1 MKGPGRG
8 RKTPTYSP
16 ITESLYLKLK
26 DPLGP
31 HVNLSNSLPSSE
43 KKKKLHKRISF
54 SSFSNTT
61 CSDIQKLSSYLPIEN
76 NIILVTLGNY
86 SFKVGLINK
95 YDVKLQSLRV
105 PQMEVIEPWKQLGY
119 AHPPYQ
125 NYEIVE
131 ECLFHCFSNVY
142 KINLKDKDLFIPFS
156 STNSTHDFSTLG
168 DILFDTFQVQSVTF
182 REPSFLSSLIIL
194 ENLAKERQE
203 RQHGREALLYRDDQ
217 KDSSTPCNHTGD
229 AVAMGGEKIKG
240 ELNAPRKKILGREPY
255 PEECLANLHALNL
268 FNFTAILVNIGSTK
282 TTCTPV
288 INGIPLPDLTSTY
301 PIGGYDIDNQ
311 IYDEMKENQ
320 ICQKDISME
329 AAKIAKEK
337 RVFTPKSRE
346 DCGYLSLLYDQ
357 TPRNYLVSSFDLHFN
372 KISSSAVAST
382 EIFFSPSHLGNYLK
396 TESYTQLHRYDV
408 DEGFRLSGSPSW
420 VPNLTVGESSPS
432 CISKWTVGESSP
444 SCISKSTVRESS
456 PSCIS
461 KWTARESPPSWKASL
476 SAALTQSTLPCVIYD
491 TIQKCPIDT
500 RKELFE
506 NIYLTGGSSIIRGF
520 RERLQN
526 ELYDFVK
533 RKNFYSNVCIN
544 VHAMRRR
551 TLQKY
556 ATYSGAHYF
565 LELFDYHNY
574 KITRGDYQEC
584 GDSVL
589 ERLSLQGGLLF

>member
-1 MKGPGRG
+1 MKGQGEG

-31 HVNLSNSLPSSE
+31 
-43 KKKKLHKRISF
+43 
-54 SSFSNTT
+54 
-61 CSDIQKLSSYLPIEN
+61 DIQKLNSYLPIEN
-76 NIILVTLGNY
+76 NIVLLTLGNY

-95 YDVKLQSLRV
+95 YDCKLQSLRV
-105 PQMEVIEPWKQLGY
+105 PQMEVIEPWKELGY
-119 AHPPYQ
+119 AHPPYK
-125 NYEIVE
+125 NYDIIE
-131 ECLFHCFSNVY
+131 ECLFHCFSNFY

-156 STNSTHDFSTLG
+156 SINSTHDFSTLG

-203 RQHGREALLYRDDQ
+203 RQHGREVLLYRDDQ
-217 KDSSTPCNHTGD
+217 KDSSTHCDYTGD
-229 AVAMGGEKIKG
+229 TVRTGGEKAKG
-240 ELNAPRKKILGREPY
+240 EHTAPRKKIVGREPYPGGQGPY
-255 PEECLANLHALNL
+255 PEECLSNLHALKL
-268 FNFTAILVNIGSTK
+268 FNFTALLVNIGSTK
-282 TTCTPV
+282 TICTPV

-301 PIGGYDIDNQ
+301 HIGGYDIDNQ
-311 IYDEMKENQ
+311 IFDEMKKNKTY
-320 ICQKDISME
+320 QKDISME

-337 RVFTPKSRE
+337 RVFTPKTRE

-357 TPRNYLVSSFDLHFN
+357 TPRNYLVSSFELHFN

-382 EIFFSPSHLGNYLK
+382 EIFFSPYHLGNYLK
-396 TESYTQLHRYDV
+396 TESYKQLHTYDEN
-408 DEGFRLSGSPSW
+408 EGFRLSGSPSW
-420 VPNLTVGESSPS
+420 IPNSNVSESSPS
-432 CISKWTVGESSP
+432 
-444 SCISKSTVRESS
+444 
-456 PSCIS
+456 
-461 KWTARESPPSWKASL
+461 WKAIL
-476 SAALTQSTLPCVIYD
+476 SSTLTQSTLPCVIYD
-491 TIQKCPIDT
+491 TIQRCPIDT

-544 VHAMRRR
+544 VHAVRRR
-551 TLQKY
+551 MLQKY

-574 KITRGDYQEC
+574 QITRADYQEC
-584 GDSVL
+584 GDSIL
-589 ERLSLQGGLLF
+589 ERLSLQGKLLF

>member
-1 MKGPGRG
+1 MKGQGEG

-26 DPLGP
+26 DPLGIYV
-31 HVNLSNSLPSSE
+31 HLSSSPPSSE

-61 CSDIQKLSSYLPIEN
+61 CSDIHKLNSYLPIEN
-76 NIILVTLGNY
+76 NVVLLSLGNY

-95 YDVKLQSLRV
+95 YDCKLQSWRV
-105 PQMEVIEPWKQLGY
+105 PQMEVIEPWKDLGY
-119 AHPPYQ
+119 AHPPYK
-125 NYEIVE
+125 NYDILE
-131 ECLFHCFSNVY
+131 ECLFHCFSNYY

-156 STNSTHDFSTLG
+156 STNNTYDFSTLG

-194 ENLAKERQE
+194 ENLAKEKQE
-203 RQHGREALLYRDDQ
+203 RQNGREVLLYRNDH
-217 KDSSTPCNHTGD
+217 KDSCGHNDYISDT
-229 AVAMGGEKIKG
+229 VIMGREKYKG
-240 ELNAPRKKILGREPY
+240 ELGSVRKTIMGREPY
-255 PEECLANLHALNL
+255 PEECVAKLHNLNL
-268 FNFTAILVNIGSTK
+268 FNFTSILVNIGSTK

-301 PIGGYDIDNQ
+301 DIGGYDIDNQ
-311 IYDEMKENQ
+311 IFEEMKKNKMY
-320 ICQKDISME
+320 QKDISME

-337 RVFTPKSRE
+337 RVLTPKSRE
-346 DCGYLSLLYDQ
+346 DCGYLSLLYDR
-357 TPRNYLVSSFDLHFN
+357 TPRNYLVSSFELNFN
-372 KISSSAVAST
+372 KISSSAVIST
-382 EIFFSPSHLGNYLK
+382 EIFFSPCHLGNYLK
-396 TESYTQLHRYDV
+396 TESYKQLHTYDV
-408 DEGFRLSGSPSW
+408 NEGFHLSGSPSTW
-420 VPNLTVGESSPS
+420 IPNASIKES
-432 CISKWTVGESSP
+432 C
-444 SCISKSTVRESS
+444 
-456 PSCIS
+456 
-461 KWTARESPPSWKASL
+461 PSWKANL

-533 RKNFYSNVCIN
+533 RNNFYSNVCIN
-544 VHAMRRR
+544 VHSLRRR
-551 TLQKY
+551 MLQKY

-574 KITRGDYQEC
+574 QITRADYQEY
-584 GDSVL
+584 GDSIL
-589 ERLSLQGGLLF
+589 ERLSMQGKLLF

>member
-1 MKGPGRG
+1 MKGQGEG

-31 HVNLSNSLPSSE
+31 YVNLSNSPPSSE
-43 KKKKLHKRISF
+43 KRKKLHKRISF

-61 CSDIQKLSSYLPIEN
+61 CSDIQKVNSYLPIEN
-76 NIILVTLGNY
+76 NIVLLSLGNY

-95 YDVKLQSLRV
+95 YDCKLQSLRV
-105 PQMEVIEPWKQLGY
+105 PQMEVIEPWRELGY
-119 AHPPYQ
+119 AHPPYK
-125 NYEIVE
+125 NYDIIE
-131 ECLFHCFSNVY
+131 ECLFHCFSNFY

-156 STNSTHDFSTLG
+156 SINSTHDFSTLG

-194 ENLAKERQE
+194 ENLAKEKKE
-203 RQHGREALLYRDDQ
+203 KQHGREVLLYRDDE
-217 KDSSTPCNHTGD
+217 KDSSTNCDCAGETFVTG
-229 AVAMGGEKIKG
+229 AEKDKG
-240 ELNAPRKKILGREPY
+240 EFSTQRKKIVGKEPY
-255 PEECLANLHALNL
+255 PEECIANLHSLNL

-301 PIGGYDIDNQ
+301 HIGGYDIDNQ
-311 IYDEMKENQ
+311 IFDEMKKNK
-320 ICQKDISME
+320 IYQKDVSME

-337 RVFTPKSRE
+337 RVFTPKTRE
-346 DCGYLSLLYDQ
+346 DCGYLSLLYDR
-357 TPRNYLVSSFDLHFN
+357 TPRNYLVSSFELHFN
-372 KISSSAVAST
+372 KISSSAVTST
-382 EIFFSPSHLGNYLK
+382 EIFFSPCYLGNYLK
-396 TESYTQLHRYDV
+396 TESYKQLHTYDV
-408 DEGFRLSGSPSW
+408 NEGFRLSGSPSW
-420 VPNLTVGESSPS
+420 IPNFT
-432 CISKWTVGESSP
+432 I
-444 SCISKSTVRESS
+444 RESS
-456 PSCIS
+456 PS
-461 KWTARESPPSWKASL
+461 WKVNL
-476 SAALTQSTLPCVIYD
+476 SSALTESTLPCVIYD

-544 VHAMRRR
+544 VHAVRRKM
-551 TLQKY
+551 LQKY

-574 KITRGDYQEC
+574 QITRADYQEC
-584 GDSVL
+584 GDSIL
-589 ERLSLQGGLLF
+589 ERLSLQGKLLF